1 MSTTIKTITDEQTG
15 QAFEVVAERWYD
27 ILAAWFSAVYSIA
40 VIIYLAWLV
49 VDTWSGQLRMWPLA
63 VVEKLTT
70 PEAANAFKLVLYTA
84 VGGGMGAAINNMRS
98 FVSWHAERQAFGWR
112 FVWKYIALP
121 PLGATLAVLV
131 YGIIQSGMAVFNGG
145 ASVNSSAITLF
156 SAWATGTLAG
166 YGSHKVFIW
175 LDDKVNSLFKV
186 EPTKV
191 SVPGVVGSSL
201 EKAKQVLVDAQLR
214 VGEITK
220 AETNL
225 LQMIGKVIGQTPSAG
240 TEIVCESK
248 VDLVIG
254 IGFEPPSD
262 HQTDSAGT
270 TEEQVAHNGNLVG
283 GDVSNFGSD
292 NGLEAAELEE
302 IEEALETEQAAEEVS

>member
-15 QAFEVVAERWYD
+15 QAFEVVAEHWYD
-27 ILAAWFSAVYSIA
+27 ILAAWISAVYSIA

-49 VDTWSGQLRMWPLA
+49 VDTWSGQLRMWPTA
-63 VVEKLTT
+63 VVNKLTT

-186 EPTKV
+186 ETKKV
-191 SVPGVVGSSL
+191 SVPDVIGKSF
-201 EKAKQVLVDAQLR
+201 EEAKRILNDGQLKIGD
-214 VGEITK
+214 VTK
-220 AETNL
+220 AETSD

-240 TEIVCESK
+240 TEILCESK

-254 IGFEPPSD
+254 SGPGSPSD

-270 TEEQVAHNGNLVG
+270 TEEQVAHNGNLAAS
-283 GDVSNFGSD
+283 DVSNFGSD

-302 IEEALETEQAAEEVS
+302 TSETLETEQTVE

>member
-1 MSTTIKTITDEQTG
+1 MSTTITTITDEQTG
-15 QAFEVVAERWYD
+15 QAFEVVPEHWYD
-27 ILAAWFSAVYSIA
+27 ILAAWISAVYSIA

-49 VDTWSGQLRMWPLA
+49 VDTWSGQYRTWPAA
-63 VVEKLTT
+63 VVNKLTT

-84 VGGGMGAAINNMRS
+84 VGGGMGAAVNNMRS
-98 FVSWHAERQAFGWR
+98 FVSWHAERRAFGWR

-145 ASVNSSAITLF
+145 ASVNTSAITLF

-186 EPTKV
+186 ETKKV
-191 SVPGVVGSSL
+191 TVPDVIGKPWG
-201 EKAKQVLVDAQLR
+201 EAKQILIDGHLK

-220 AETNL
+220 AETGD
-225 LQMIGKVIGQTPSAG
+225 LQLVGKVIGQTPSAG
-240 TEIVCESK
+240 TEIACESK
-248 VDLVIG
+248 VDLVVG
-254 IGFEPPSD
+254 SGLESPFD

-270 TEEQVAHNGNLVG
+270 TEEQVAQNGNLAAG
-283 GDVSNFGSD
+283 EVSNFGSD
-292 NGLEAAELEE
+292 NGLEDAELETSE
-302 IEEALETEQAAEEVS
+302 TLETEQTVE